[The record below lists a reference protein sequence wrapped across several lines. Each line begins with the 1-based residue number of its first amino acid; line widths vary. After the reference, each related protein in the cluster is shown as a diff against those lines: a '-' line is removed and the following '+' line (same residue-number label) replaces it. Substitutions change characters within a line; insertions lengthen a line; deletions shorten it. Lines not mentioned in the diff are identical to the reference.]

1 MSYARKLYAA
11 LVGLTF
17 FAVLL
22 LAFYT
27 ASAAKDQLLAAA
39 RQKLRSDLEMSKI
52 ILNYKYPGPWQLR
65 NGQLYKGEHRINDDY
80 SAVDLIGQ
88 KTGDTVTIFQGDVR
102 VATNVRKPDG
112 SRAVGTKVSEKVRQ
126 KVLVEQKTFL
136 GEAEVVG
143 RTYQTIY
150 EPIKNPEGKVIGILY
165 VGVPNAYYD
174 QLAAA
179 FRWRTIGLGALSLVG
194 ALVLGFVLQRHLL
207 KPIKELQSGMQ
218 LVASGQLY
226 ARLNLGRRD
235 EFGQLERSFNQ
246 MAGHLSALVEGM
258 KMKAVDMSQFA
269 RQMAAGA
276 ESGAEANGQLAAAI
290 AVVDQKA
297 HSQVGESQQ
306 VLSAVENLV
315 ESVNQIAALLEEQS
329 EQAEEV
335 RKMVAVTAAGIR
347 KISEDNQELANQATR
362 TQQVAG
368 DSKQVVAET
377 VAGMAKVR
385 QSVSYAAEQVKRL
398 GDASSKIDGIIQ
410 VIVDIAEQTNLLA
423 LNAAIEAAR
432 AGEHGKGF
440 AVVADE
446 VRKLAEKSAAAA
458 REISQLVH
466 DIQTGIQRAVDG
478 MVQGESEVETG
489 IRLAERTGLA
499 LETIVQQMNSTF
511 NQVER
516 IAGESENIN
525 NSGKGA
531 VAAVKELTR
540 AIQESAA
547 QAEEISAAA
556 RTIETVMVKITK
568 MAGENSAS
576 AQEMSALS
584 EQLQGLTAEISAA
597 SEQLVDMTR
606 EMEQAVSQFHLEPQA

>member
-27 ASAAKDQLLAAA
+27 ASVAKDQLLAAA

-52 ILNYKYPGPWQLR
+52 ILNYKYPGPWQVR
-65 NGQLYKGEHRINDDY
+65 DGQLYKGEYRINDDY

-126 KVLVEQKTFL
+126 EVLVEQKTFL

-143 RTYQTIY
+143 RMYQTIY

-226 ARLNLGRRD
+226 TRLHLGRKD

-246 MAGHLSALVEGM
+246 MVGHLSTLVEGM
-258 KMKAVDMSQFA
+258 KMKAVDLTRFA

-276 ESGAEANGQLAAAI
+276 ENGAEANGQLAAAI
-290 AVVDQKA
+290 TVVDQKA
-297 HSQVGESQQ
+297 HAQVGESQQ
-306 VLSAVENLV
+306 ALSAVENLV

-347 KISEDNQELANQATR
+347 KISEENQELANQATQ
-362 TQQVAG
+362 TQQVA
-368 DSKQVVAET
+368 SASRQVVAET
-377 VAGMAKVR
+377 VAGMDKVR

-398 GDASSKIDGIIQ
+398 GAASNQIDGIIQ

-446 VRKLAEKSAAAA
+446 VRKLAEKSAGAA

-466 DIQTGIQRAVDG
+466 DIQAGIQRAVDG

-489 IRLAERTGLA
+489 ISLAERTGQA

-525 NSGKGA
+525 QAGKGA

-540 AIQESAA
+540 AIKESAA

-556 RTIETVMVKITK
+556 RTIETVMVKITE

-584 EQLQGLTAEISAA
+584 EQLQGLTAEISTA
-597 SEQLVDMTR
+597 SEQLVEMTR
-606 EMEQAVSQFHLEPQA
+606 EMEEAVSQFHLEPQA

>member
-27 ASAAKDQLLAAA
+27 AAAAKDQLLAAA

-52 ILNYKYPGPWQLR
+52 ILNYKYPGPWQVR
-65 NGQLYKGEHRINDDY
+65 DGQLYKGEYRINDDY

-102 VATNVRKPDG
+102 VATNVRRPDG

-126 KVLVEQKTFL
+126 EVLVEQKTFL

-143 RTYQTIY
+143 RMYQTIY

-226 ARLNLGRRD
+226 TRLNLGRKD

-246 MAGHLSALVEGM
+246 MVEHLYTLVEGM
-258 KMKAVDMSQFA
+258 KMKAVDLTHFA

-276 ESGAEANGQLAAAI
+276 ENGAEANGQLAAAI
-290 AVVDQKA
+290 TVVDQKA
-297 HSQVGESQQ
+297 HVQVGESQQ
-306 VLSAVENLV
+306 ALSAVENLV

-347 KISEDNQELANQATR
+347 KISEENQELANQATQ
-362 TQQVAG
+362 TQQVAS
-368 DSKQVVAET
+368 DSRQVVAET

-398 GDASSKIDGIIQ
+398 GAASNQIDGIIQ

-446 VRKLAEKSAAAA
+446 VRKLAEKSAGAA

-466 DIQTGIQRAVDG
+466 DIQAGIQRAVDG

-489 IRLAERTGLA
+489 ISLAERTGQA

-525 NSGKGA
+525 QAGKGA

-540 AIQESAA
+540 AIKESAA

-556 RTIETVMVKITK
+556 RTIETVMVKITE

-584 EQLQGLTAEISAA
+584 EQLQGLTAEISTA
-597 SEQLVDMTR
+597 SEQLVEMTR
-606 EMEQAVSQFHLEPQA
+606 EMEEAVSQFHLEPQA